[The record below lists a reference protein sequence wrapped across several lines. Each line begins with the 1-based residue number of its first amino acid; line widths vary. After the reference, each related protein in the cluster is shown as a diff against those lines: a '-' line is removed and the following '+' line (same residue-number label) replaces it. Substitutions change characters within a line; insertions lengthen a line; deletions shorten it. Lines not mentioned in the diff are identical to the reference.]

1 MKGYGMIL
9 VDIDKLLGVNFF
21 NDFIIL
27 ILLENVYFF

>member
-9 VDIDKLLGVNFF
+9 VDIDILLGVNFF

>member
-1 MKGYGMIL
+1 MIL
-9 VDIDKLLGVNFF
+9 VDIDILLGVNFF

>member
-1 MKGYGMIL
+1 MIL
-9 VDIDKLLGVNFF
+9 VDIDKVLGVNFF

>member
-1 MKGYGMIL
+1 MIL